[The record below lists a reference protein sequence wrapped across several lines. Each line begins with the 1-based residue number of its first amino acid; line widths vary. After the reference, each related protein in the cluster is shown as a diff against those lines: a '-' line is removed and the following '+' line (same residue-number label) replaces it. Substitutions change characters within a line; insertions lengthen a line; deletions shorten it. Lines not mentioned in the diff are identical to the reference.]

1 MRYAIFLRMN
11 MPTNLYEIIG
21 DLSSKKYDDT
31 VSFIMKFSKK
41 KVVRKD
47 EIIVTEGSPSD
58 KVFIVLSGAFDV
70 FRKDILTDLV
80 IIAQL
85 KEGDIFGEMGLF
97 LDKKRTA
104 SVKSTANGV
113 LAEFS
118 NDDFLNALL
127 QIPDLMYRL
136 FRSFSQNLTLMNE
149 RMSRL
154 NEKIVLKKI
163 ASLLLM
169 NNLKNL
175 SIPDDI
181 SISISEFA
189 KLHSLNYEQ
198 VFSVLQYMKKNAL
211 IYDYKVI
218 SGSLVHFKLNL
229 KLIFNML
236 NDIQ

>member
-1 MRYAIFLRMN
+1 

-31 VSFIMKFSKK
+31 VSFIMNFSKK

-47 EIIVTEGSPSD
+47 EIIFTEGSPSD
-58 KVFIVLSGAFDV
+58 KVFIVLSGTLDV

-85 KEGDIFGEMGLF
+85 KEGDIFGEMGIF

-104 SVKSTANGV
+104 SVRATANGV
-113 LAEFS
+113 LAEFP
-118 NDDFLNALL
+118 NAEFLNALL

-154 NEKIVLKKI
+154 NEKILLKKV

-175 SIPDDI
+175 SVPDDI
-181 SISISEFA
+181 AISISEFSKVNA
-189 KLHSLNYEQ
+189 LNYEQ
-198 VFSVLQYMKKNAL
+198 VFSALQYMKKNAL

-218 SGSLVHFKLNL
+218 SGSLVHFKINL
-229 KLIFNML
+229 ELIFNLL
-236 NDIQ
+236 NDTQ

>member
-1 MRYAIFLRMN
+1 

-47 EIIVTEGSPSD
+47 EIIVTEGGPSD
-58 KVFIVLSGAFDV
+58 KVFIVLSGTLDV

-118 NDDFLNALL
+118 NEDFLNALL

-136 FRSFSQNLTLMNE
+136 FRSFSQNLTMMNE

-175 SIPDDI
+175 SVPDDI
-181 SISISEFA
+181 AISISEFS
-189 KLHSLNYEQ
+189 KVHSLNYEQ
-198 VFSVLQYMKKNAL
+198 VFSALQYMKKNAL

-218 SGSLVHFKLNL
+218 SGSLVHFKINL
-229 KLIFNML
+229 ELIFNLL
-236 NDIQ
+236 NDTQ